1 MLTPVN
7 NDFGAIQVQALQLYR
22 SGAVIA
28 GTPPGAATSQSI
40 DLAML
45 AFLCDGIHHSKQN
58 PNNCGVLVCAIAE
71 HVLHGIPMN
80 FSQEDIPR
88 MRNYIANTLIKEG
101 QLGNPKQPQA
111 KLKD

>member
-1 MLTPVN
+1 MTLELSKCRHCNST
-7 NDFGAIQVQALQLYR
+7 GA

-28 GTPPGAATSQSI
+28 GTPGAAT

-58 PNNCGVLVCAIAE
+58 PNNCGVLVSSIAE

-80 FSQEDIPR
+80 LSQEDIPR
-88 MRNYIANTLIKEG
+88 MRNYISLTLIKEG

-111 KLKD
+111 RLKV